1 MGLSYFILL
10 RGRPRPLGRGWI
22 AHIPIVPK
30 DPQCYNTSMDIYR
43 AYKYRF
49 YPTKD
54 QEVLLAKSFGCARL
68 VYNRFLALRNQAYQD
83 HKINVSYVDAAFLLT
98 LDKQKEELSFLKEVP
113 AVVLQQSLRNADTA
127 YQNFFKKKAQY
138 PRFKSKGNRQS
149 IRFLPNGFVY
159 DGKYSITLA
168 KMDLP
173 LKIKWSRTIPR
184 GAKVKSVTVSKET
197 SGRYFIS
204 FLCEDSVAPLPNSD
218 KSIGMD
224 WGLKDFVTTSDGE
237 KVTAPKY
244 YRRSEK
250 KLAKAQRDLSRKE
263 KGSKNRQKARVK
275 VAKAYAKVANQRK
288 DFLHKL
294 SSTIV
299 HENQVICIEDIAVKN
314 LSRNRHL
321 SKSIMD
327 SGWGEFVRQLEY
339 KSQWSGRSLVKVGR
353 FFPSSKTCSHCGCVK
368 DHLDLSERSWTCSEC
383 GVVHDRDYNASVNI
397 KAEGTSVLAR
407 GEESSGSL
415 VVGPVSETVLCEAGI
430 PVL

>member
-1 MGLSYFILL
+1 
-10 RGRPRPLGRGWI
+10 
-22 AHIPIVPK
+22 
-30 DPQCYNTSMDIYR
+30 MDIYR

-49 YPTKD
+49 YPT
-54 QEVLLAKSFGCARL
+54 QEQQLLLAKSFGCARF

-98 LDKQKEELSFLKEVP
+98 LDKQKDELSFLKEVP

-127 YQNFFKKKAQY
+127 YSNFFKKKAKY
-138 PRFKSKGNRQS
+138 PRFKSKWDKQS
-149 IRFLPNGFVY
+149 IRFLPNGFNY

-168 KMDLP
+168 KMDSP

-184 GAKVKSVTVSKET
+184 GAKIKSVTVSKEP

-204 FLCEDSVAPLPNSD
+204 FLCEDSVAQKPKTD
-218 KSIGMD
+218 KTIGLD
-224 WGLKDFVTTSDGE
+224 WGLKDFVTTSDGQ
-237 KVTAPKY
+237 KITAPKH
-244 YRRSEK
+244 YRQLEK
-250 KLAKAQRDLSRKE
+250 KLAKVQRDLSRKQ
-263 KGSKNRQKARVK
+263 KGSNNRQKARVK
-275 VAKAYAKVANQRK
+275 VAKVHAKVTNQRK

-294 SSTIV
+294 SSSIA

-321 SKSIMD
+321 SKSVMD

-339 KSQWSGRSLVKVGR
+339 KSQWYGRSLVKVDR
-353 FFPSSKTCSHCGCVK
+353 FFPSSKTCSHCGCIK
-368 DHLDLSERSWTCSEC
+368 EHLNLSERNWTCSEC

-397 KAEGTSVLAR
+397 KAEGTAVLAR

-430 PVL
+430 PVLY

>member
-1 MGLSYFILL
+1 
-10 RGRPRPLGRGWI
+10 
-22 AHIPIVPK
+22 
-30 DPQCYNTSMDIYR
+30 MDIYR

-49 YPTKD
+49 YPTQE
-54 QEVLLAKSFGCARL
+54 QEVLLAKNFGCARF
-68 VYNRFLALRNQAYQD
+68 VYNRFLALRNQAYRD
-83 HKINVSYVDAAFLLT
+83 HKINVSYADACFLLT
-98 LDKQKEELSFLKEVP
+98 LDKKKEELSFLNEP
-113 AVVLQQSLRNADTA
+113 SNSVLQQSLRDADTA
-127 YQNFFKKKAQY
+127 FSNFFKKRAKY
-138 PRFKSKGNRQS
+138 PRFKNKSGKQS
-149 IRFLPNGFVY
+149 VRFPDKRFNY

-275 VAKAYAKVANQRK
+275 VAKAHAHVANQRK

-294 SSTIV
+294 SSSIV

-339 KSQWSGRSLVKVGR
+339 KSHWYGRSLVKVDR
-353 FFPSSKTCSHCGCVK
+353 FFPSSKTCSHCGCIK
-368 DHLDLSERSWTCSEC
+368 DHLNMSERNWTCSDC
-383 GVVHDRDYNASVNI
+383 GAVHDRDYNASVNI
-397 KAEGTSVLAR
+397 KAEGTAVLAR
-407 GEESSGSL
+407 GEESSGSSAVRHL
-415 VVGPVSETVLCEAGI
+415 SETGLCEAGN
-430 PVL
+430 

>member
-1 MGLSYFILL
+1 
-10 RGRPRPLGRGWI
+10 
-22 AHIPIVPK
+22 
-30 DPQCYNTSMDIYR
+30 MDIYR
-43 AYKYRF
+43 SYKYRF
-49 YPTKD
+49 YPTTE
-54 QEVLLAKSFGCARL
+54 QQVLLAKSFGCARF
-68 VYNRFLALRNQAYQD
+68 VYNRFLALRSQAYQD
-83 HKINVSYVDAAFLLT
+83 HKINVSFPEACFLLT
-98 LDKQKEELSFLKEVP
+98 LDKQKDELSFLKEVP
-113 AVVLQQSLRNADTA
+113 AVVLQQSLRNADAA
-127 YQNFFKKKAQY
+127 YQNFFKKKTKY
-138 PRFKSKGNRQS
+138 PKFKSKWNRQS
-149 IRFLPNGFVY
+149 IRFLPNAFAY

-168 KMDLP
+168 KMDSP

-184 GAKVKSVTVSKET
+184 GAKVKSVTVSKEP

-204 FLCEDSVAPLPNSD
+204 FLCEDSVAPKPKND
-218 KSIGMD
+218 KSIGLD

-237 KVTAPKY
+237 KVTAPKH
-244 YRRSEK
+244 YRQSEK
-250 KLAKAQRDLSRKE
+250 KVAKAQRDLSRKQ
-263 KGSKNRQKARVK
+263 KGSNNRQKARVK
-275 VAKAYAKVANQRK
+275 VAKAHAKVANQRK

-294 SSTIV
+294 SSSIV

-339 KSQWSGRSLVKVGR
+339 KSQWYGRSLVKVDR
-353 FFPSSKTCSHCGCVK
+353 FFPSSKTCSHCGCIK
-368 DHLDLSERSWTCSEC
+368 GHLNLSERNWTCSEC

-397 KAEGTSVLAR
+397 KAEGTAVLAR